1 MTDGRGTL
9 VGVRLSHD
17 VADVDALEAARA
29 DEVDVLGTVLD
40 SPGVSE
46 AFALA
51 TCNRI
56 EAYAVADDETAGFR
70 ALSETPIAGRSECV
84 RMDQTTCLEHL
95 LRVAAGLESL
105 VVGEDEIL
113 GQVERGYETARSVDA
128 VGPVLETV
136 VTKAIRVG
144 KRART
149 ETAINEGAGS
159 VATAATDLLGR
170 EAPLAGATALVVGAG
185 RMGAAAARALASSA
199 ADTLVVANRTPE
211 RARLVCEDLT
221 AQASPASLSDL
232 DGLLD
237 EADTVV
243 TATASPDPV
252 VDEDTVAGAGETFF
266 VDIAQPRDVSPA
278 VADHP
283 SCRVATLDDFDAVS
297 ESIRDRRRE
306 AVREVEALVT
316 DAVPDL
322 RTQLRR
328 RRVDGAIATLYGDAE
343 RVKQRQVEVALE
355 RLDASGGLDADE
367 RDVVESLADALV
379 SRLLA
384 DPTAAL
390 RRAAA
395 EDDPER
401 VAALTRLFELDD
413 RRDADPGSEEPV
425 HQSLGRIVDD

>member
-1 MTDGRGTL
+1 
-9 VGVRLSHD
+9 
-17 VADVDALEAARA
+17 
-29 DEVDVLGTVLD
+29 
-40 SPGVSE
+40 
-46 AFALA
+46 
-51 TCNRI
+51 
-56 EAYAVADDETAGFR
+56 
-70 ALSETPIAGRSECV
+70 
-84 RMDQTTCLEHL
+84 
-95 LRVAAGLESL
+95 
-105 VVGEDEIL
+105 
-113 GQVERGYETARSVDA
+113 
-128 VGPVLETV
+128 
-136 VTKAIRVG
+136 
-144 KRART
+144 
-149 ETAINEGAGS
+149 
-159 VATAATDLLGR
+159 
-170 EAPLAGATALVVGAG
+170 
-185 RMGAAAARALASSA
+185 MGAAAARALASSA